1 MNKHRVRTVVLSAF
15 ATGSLI
21 IGTGAIGQTALNDV
35 LNEGISATKIAQE
48 SQVRVDTIVDETDK
62 IVTQYKTVL
71 KTVEDL
77 KVYNAQLDRSIARQ
91 LVEMEKL
98 TNSTK
103 EVTNTKRQIVPL
115 LVKMTDALEAFI
127 KNDIPFRYEER
138 LAGIERLKDLMDNP
152 DVEASEKFRS
162 IFEAYQI
169 ESDYGRAFQS
179 YKQKVNVD
187 GQERDVDMLMVG
199 RVALL
204 YQTSDGSVSAAYNK
218 ETKQFDEVDEG
229 TYKNSIA
236 TAMRVANQ
244 TLAADRLI
252 GLPIS
257 APETAQ

>member
-1 MNKHRVRTVVLSAF
+1 
-15 ATGSLI
+15 
-21 IGTGAIGQTALNDV
+21 
-35 LNEGISATKIAQE
+35 
-48 SQVRVDTIVDETDK
+48 
-62 IVTQYKTVL
+62 
-71 KTVEDL
+71 
-77 KVYNAQLDRSIARQ
+77 VYNAQLDRSIARQ
-91 LVEMEKL
+91 VGEMEKL

-115 LVKMTDALEAFI
+115 LVKMTDALEVFI
-127 KNDIPFRYEER
+127 SNDIPFKIEER
-138 LAGIERLKDLMDNP
+138 LAGIARIKDLIDDP

-169 ESDYGRAFQS
+169 ESDYGRSIQS

-218 ETKQFDEVDEG
+218 VTKSFEEVDEG

-236 TAMRVANQ
+236 EAMRVANK
-244 TLAADRLI
+244 TIAADRLI
-252 GLPIS
+252 ALPIS
-257 APETAQ
+257 APESAQ